1 MERMKKLK
9 FVFEKIKD
17 NRASAMVENVVV
29 LPLVFVAI
37 FSVICTC
44 FVIHD
49 RSTIEAAAKRG
60 AIYAA
65 HCIADP
71 HNSTLVGNNEKGE
84 LDIPKDTNKFNF
96 SALGTGIEPYRY
108 IFGSDDSIPGKTKDY
123 TYNIITHSC
132 IPWKLIETKKED
144 IEVDINSKF
153 FYQEVTVTIKG
164 KYPVPKVFKM
174 VGQDKDYEYTA
185 TARMTVNDPDELI
198 RNADLV
204 VDTIAKV
211 TDGTPIGEKIK
222 KISGTISGIGEKIT
236 EFLSRTQKK

>member
-1 MERMKKLK
+1 MKKIKKL
-9 FVFEKIKD
+9 FFERIKD

-71 HNSTLVGNNEKGE
+71 NNKTLVGTNPNGD
-84 LDIPKDTNKFNF
+84 LDIPENKSFEF
-96 SALGTGIEPYRY
+96 SSLGDNIEPYRY
-108 IFGSDDSIPGKTKDY
+108 LFGPDKTIAEKTKDY

-132 IPWKLIETKKED
+132 IPWKPLQIEKNA
-144 IEVDINSKF
+144 INVDITNKV
-153 FYQEVTVTIKG
+153 FYQVVTVTIKG
-164 KYPVPKVFKM
+164 KYPVPKVFKTI
-174 VGQDKDYEYTA
+174 GQEENYEYTA
-185 TARMTVNDPDELI
+185 TAKMTVNDPDEFL

-204 VDTIAKV
+204 VDTIARV
-211 TDGTPIGEKIK
+211 TEGTKIGTKIK
-222 KISGTISGIGEKIT
+222 KISEKIKGTGEKVT
-236 EFLSRTQKK
+236 GFLSKMQKK

>member
-1 MERMKKLK
+1 MKKTKYL
-9 FVFEKIKD
+9 FFRIVKD
-17 NRASAMVENVVV
+17 NRASAMIENVVV

-71 HNSTLVGNNEKGE
+71 NNKKLVGKNENGD
-84 LDIPKDTNKFNF
+84 LDIKKDKGFNF
-96 SALGTGIEPYRY
+96 AELGDNIEPYRY
-108 IFGSDDSIPGKTKDY
+108 LFGPDSSIADETKNY
-123 TYNIITHSC
+123 VYNIVKNTC
-132 IPWKLIETKKED
+132 IPWKPLEITKDK
-144 IEVDINSKF
+144 IQVDITSKI
-153 FYQEVTVTIKG
+153 FYQEVTVKIEG

-174 VGQDKDYEYTA
+174 IGQEEDYVYTA
-185 TARMTVNDPDELI
+185 TSKMTVNDPDEFL

-211 TDGTPIGEKIK
+211 TEGTKIGKKIK
-222 KISGTISGIGEKIT
+222 KISEKIKGTGEKVT
-236 EFLSRTQKK
+236 GFLSKMQKK

>member
-1 MERMKKLK
+1 MKQISAYI
-9 FVFEKIKD
+9 FEKIKD

-71 HNSTLVGNNEKGE
+71 NNITLVGDNTGGD
-84 LDIPKDTNKFNF
+84 LDIPKDKKFDFTAVGKN
-96 SALGTGIEPYRY
+96 IQPYRY
-108 IFGSDDSIPGKTKDY
+108 LFGSDKSIPDKTKIY
-123 TYNIITHSC
+123 VQNVIKNTS
-132 IPWKLIETKKED
+132 IPWKPLSVDKKD
-144 IEVDINSKF
+144 VTVTINNKV
-153 FYQEVTVTIKG
+153 FYQDITVTIKG
-164 KYPVPKVFKM
+164 EYPVPKIFKM
-174 VGQDKDYEYTA
+174 VGQEEDYEYTA
-185 TARMTVNDPDELI
+185 TAKMTVNDPDEFI

-204 VDTIAKV
+204 VDTAAELLE
-211 TDGTPIGEKIK
+211 GTKIGNSLKEISEKIG
-222 KISGTISGIGEKIT
+222 SVGNKIT
-236 EFLSRTQKK
+236 EFLSKMQKK